1 VFFRSK
7 SVGAA
12 LAMLRSMVHFHW
24 EHQYAAELMFLAVVS
39 GAMMLVDYRLE
50 SRQEEYV
57 FETSRLAMPI
67 GAAVAMVVL
76 IIAFAASETNAFIYF
91 QF

>member
-1 VFFRSK
+1 
-7 SVGAA
+7 
-12 LAMLRSMVHFHW
+12 MVHFHW
-24 EHQYAAELMFLAVVS
+24 EHQYAAELMFLVVVS